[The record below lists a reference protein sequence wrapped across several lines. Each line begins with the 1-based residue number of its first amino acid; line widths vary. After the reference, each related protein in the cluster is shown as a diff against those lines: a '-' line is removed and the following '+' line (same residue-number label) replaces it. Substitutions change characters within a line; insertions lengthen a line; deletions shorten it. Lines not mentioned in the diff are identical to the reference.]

1 MALTIT
7 KSKIH
12 PEDVWGALPI
22 AIVTA
27 VPAAGD
33 YATGG
38 YTLTP
43 GAGIPLGS
51 IFTVIPAGD
60 TGGATG
66 VLLKWNTTTQKLQ
79 AFWTGAAVS
88 GFLAEVAATTDLSAF
103 TFTLLILG
111 INP

>member
-1 MALTIT
+1 MALTLT

-22 AIVTA
+22 AFVTA
-27 VPAAGD
+27 VPAAAD
-33 YATGG
+33 YTTGG

-43 GAGIPLGS
+43 GTGIPLGS
-51 IFTVIPAGD
+51 IFTVIPAGAS
-60 TGGATG
+60 GGTVA
-66 VLLKWNTTTQKLQ
+66 VLLQWNTSTQKLQ
-79 AFWTGAAVS
+79 VYVSGAALS
-88 GFLAEVAATTDLSAF
+88 GDFAEAAAGADLSAF

>member
-7 KSKIH
+7 KSTIH

-27 VPAAGD
+27 TPAASD

-43 GAGIPLGS
+43 GVGIPLGS
-51 IFTVIPAGD
+51 IFAVLQLGD
-60 TGGATG
+60 TGTTTE
-66 VLLKWNTTTQKLQ
+66 VRLKWNTTTQKLQ
-79 AFWTGAAVS
+79 AYWTGAAVS
-88 GFLAEVAATTDLSAF
+88 GFLAEVTPNTDLSGF
-103 TFTLLILG
+103 TFTLLIIG